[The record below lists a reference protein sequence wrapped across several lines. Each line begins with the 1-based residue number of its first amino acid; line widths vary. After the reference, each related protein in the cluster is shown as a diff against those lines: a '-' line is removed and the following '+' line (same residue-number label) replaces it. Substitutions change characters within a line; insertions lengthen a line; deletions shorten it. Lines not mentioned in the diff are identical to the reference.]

1 MSQIRIGTIFGQH
14 QFLIGIVF
22 FKLFHP
28 WLDVLYLFLVPA
40 KITVHTLYVCVQVD
54 RMIHVTIPIDRNGVT
69 VRIFCLGKIMER
81 TGQCSCILMWLIY
94 FIVKP
99 PYINGRMIETLADQF
114 AKLALRILSFVSGHP
129 VHARYFGPN
138 NQSQCI
144 TAGIK
149 VVWLLVVGK
158 TDSSGSH
165 IHNGSQIEIVMFVFK
180 GATQS
185 PPILMTGHTIHRVL
199 LSVQEKAFPGYY
211 LILPHP
217 ERLHHFIDYFS
228 VCHQPADNFIKIR
241 IFTSLPEMWV
251 L

>member
-1 MSQIRIGTIFGQH
+1 MVFDNTPLVLMCLSLKCFRIKRLSPIQGIPKVFGLMSQIRIGTIFGQH

-149 VVWLLVVGK
+149 VV
-158 TDSSGSH
+158 
-165 IHNGSQIEIVMFVFK
+165 
-180 GATQS
+180 
-185 PPILMTGHTIHRVL
+185 
-199 LSVQEKAFPGYY
+199 
-211 LILPHP
+211 
-217 ERLHHFIDYFS
+217 
-228 VCHQPADNFIKIR
+228 
-241 IFTSLPEMWV
+241 
-251 L
+251 